1 MELENLIVKIGKI
14 LDKKNIPYMIIGGQ
28 AVQIY
33 GEPRLTKDIDITIGL
48 DIDLY
53 NLLIDA
59 IKKIGLIPLIED
71 IENFIKDTY
80 VLPTYDKKTDF
91 RIDFIFSNSKYEK
104 EALKRVNK
112 IKIKNY
118 EINFASLEDLI
129 IHKIISGRERDIE
142 DIKNILIKNKY
153 FDKEY
158 IKKWLQEF
166 QETLNENLIEKFE
179 NLIKIFNHK
188 GF

>member
-1 MELENLIVKIGKI
+1 MELEKLIVKIAKI
-14 LDKKNIPYMIIGGQ
+14 LDKNNIPYMIIGGQ

-48 DIDLY
+48 NVDSY
-53 NLLIDA
+53 KLLIDV
-59 IKKIGLIPLIED
+59 IEKIALIPLIKD
-71 IENFIKDTY
+71 IENFIKETY

-91 RIDFIFSNSKYEK
+91 RVDFIFSFSEYEK
-104 EALKRVNK
+104 IALKRVNK

-118 EINFASLEDLI
+118 EIKFASLEDLI

-142 DIKNILIKNKY
+142 DIKKIIFKNKE

-158 IKKWLQEF
+158 IQKWLYEF
-166 QETLNENLIEKFE
+166 QNILNENLIEKFK
-179 NLIKIFNHK
+179 NLIDSN
-188 GF
+188 